1 MTNDN
6 NISICSLNCQGLGDS
21 KKRRDVINYLKN
33 KQFSIICLQD
43 THFNKQIENVIR
55 AEWGYKALFSSFS
68 TNSRGTAIFFKNNF
82 QLEIH
87 NYTTDPRGNFI
98 IVDLSMDDHR
108 LTLANIYA
116 PNNDEPSFFGKLE
129 NNIKFYGNSNVII
142 VGDWNL
148 LLNPALDGKNYKHVN
163 NKKARDRVGELISNL
178 DLYDVWRE
186 EHPDLLK
193 YTWKRKLNNRNI
205 QMGRLD
211 FFLVSNLLTKY
222 ICKEKILPGYRSDH
236 SLITISVQFDAP
248 IKTKTFWKF
257 NNSYLKD
264 PKYVQEVKETILK
277 VKKQYAASPYDLN
290 NISNIENKDYQS
302 LLNPQLFFEMIL
314 LEIRSTS
321 IAFGTNLKRN
331 ENKKQKD
338 LENQIKTLEND
349 PTANINEIQVKKQEL
364 QQIRQQELEGKLVRS
379 RAKWADQGEKMTNFF
394 VTLKTETSYPN
405 G

>member
-1 MTNDN
+1 MTNNN

-43 THFNKQIENVIR
+43 THFNNQLENVIR

-148 LLNPALDGKNYKHVN
+148 LLNPAIDGKNYKHVN
-163 NKKARDRVGELISNL
+163 NKK
-178 DLYDVWRE
+178 
-186 EHPDLLK
+186 
-193 YTWKRKLNNRNI
+193 
-205 QMGRLD
+205 
-211 FFLVSNLLTKY
+211 
-222 ICKEKILPGYRSDH
+222 
-236 SLITISVQFDAP
+236 
-248 IKTKTFWKF
+248 
-257 NNSYLKD
+257 
-264 PKYVQEVKETILK
+264 
-277 VKKQYAASPYDLN
+277 
-290 NISNIENKDYQS
+290 
-302 LLNPQLFFEMIL
+302 
-314 LEIRSTS
+314 LEIEWV
-321 IAFGTNLKRN
+321 N
-331 ENKKQKD
+331 
-338 LENQIKTLEND
+338 
-349 PTANINEIQVKKQEL
+349 
-364 QQIRQQELEGKLVRS
+364 
-379 RAKWADQGEKMTNFF
+379 
-394 VTLKTETSYPN
+394 
-405 G
+405 